1 MTYPDGSSYEGG
13 YKMDKRHGQGVYTYA
28 NGDTYAGGW
37 ANGVKHGKGCYF
49 FTATKCQFLGYWEA
63 AKFTAGTVCAQL
75 RELMLPSCPHLT
87 PVWALLAVGV

>member
-1 MTYPDGSSYEGG
+1 MIYPDSSSYDGG

-49 FTATKCQFLGYWEA
+49 FQNKQCQFLGFWEA
-63 AKFTAGTVCAQL
+63 SKFTAGTVRSWAPRRTAPPPALAPALARGVRL
-75 RELMLPSCPHLT
+75 R
-87 PVWALLAVGV
+87 